1 MEQEDKTS
9 FDLSKYIQP
18 LLRRKWWWIASIT
31 IIGIGA
37 IVYAINKPDIYESRC
52 VLLVEKSKVLRTV
65 LLERDGQLDARQL
78 LQAVSERMLGWQPV
92 TRVIR
97 EVGLDKEFPKDD
109 IRALE
114 KLYRSIV
121 QKVTLDTKGKD
132 FIVVSYRGGNPE
144 INFGIVNGLVS
155 DFMERSLESSRNEA
169 YETLEFIEGDLERLK
184 RNLDESERKFRRF
197 EEEHI
202 EELPGNENSILPK
215 LYIAKSELAEVDR
228 EIMGLNEKLKFLE
241 NRKGEESK
249 TITGEIV
256 TIPNPKLE
264 DFNDRIIN
272 LEIDITRLRARYY
285 DNHPRIIQ
293 MQKELA
299 HLNKVLEEESEKVIT
314 EEKIVN
320 NPMYES
326 ILERG
331 FEMRLELKS
340 LRSHRKEIEST
351 IAGFK
356 PTLEN
361 IPALKQTLFELGT
374 DYNINKKLYEDRLLQ
389 KSKAILVKE
398 MSLDAKSNPF
408 NVVEPPRISYAPINL
423 IKIKIIGM
431 GFLLGIG
438 LGIGLVFGLEQIDQR
453 FKTVDE
459 IQDYL
464 QIPALGVIPTIL
476 TREDSKKEVY
486 RKAG

>member
-1 MEQEDKTS
+1 MMEEDKTT
-9 FDLSKYIQP
+9 FDLSKYIRP

-37 IVYAINKPDIYESRC
+37 IVFAIYKPAIYESRC
-52 VLLVEKSKVLRTV
+52 VLLVEKSKVLRNV
-65 LLERDGQLDARQL
+65 LLERDGKLDARQL

-92 TRVIR
+92 TQVIR
-97 EVGLDKEFPKDD
+97 EVGLDKKVPKDD
-109 IRALE
+109 MRALE
-114 KLYRSIV
+114 SLYRSIV

-132 FIVVSYRGGNPE
+132 FIVVSYKGGNPE

-155 DFMERSLESSRNEA
+155 DFMERSLESSRSEA
-169 YETLEFIEGDLERLK
+169 HETLEFIEGDLNRLK

-202 EELPGNENSILPK
+202 EELPGNEKSILPK
-215 LYIAKSELAEVDR
+215 LYASKSELAEVDR
-228 EIMGLNEKLKFLE
+228 EIMALGEKLKFLE
-241 NRKGEESK
+241 EG
-249 TITGEIV
+249 GVV
-256 TIPNPKLE
+256 TVPNPKLA
-264 DFNDRIIN
+264 DLNDRITN
-272 LEIDITRLRARYY
+272 LELELTGSRARYY
-285 DNHPRIIQ
+285 DNHPRIIH
-293 MQKELA
+293 MQKELT
-299 HLNKVLEEESEKVIT
+299 HLNKLLEEESEKVIT

-320 NPMYES
+320 TPMYES
-326 ILERG
+326 MLQKE
-331 FEMRLELKS
+331 FEMQLELKS
-340 LRSHRKEIEST
+340 LRSYRKEIESR
-351 IAGFK
+351 IASFK

-361 IPALKQTLFELGT
+361 IPALKQTLFELET
-374 DYNINKKLYEDRLLQ
+374 DFNINKKLYENRLLQ

-398 MSLDAKSNPF
+398 MSLDAMSSPF
-408 NVVEPPRISYAPINL
+408 NIVEPPRISYAPIKM
-423 IKIKIIGM
+423 IKIKIIMM
-431 GFLLGIG
+431 GFLMGIG

-476 TREDSKKEVY
+476 TKEDSKEEVY